1 MPLADLQL
9 LFDPAPPWSI
19 PAIGPIA
26 LALIATA
33 LVALTLW
40 TYRGSPVPNH
50 RKGTVVALRL
60 LALLIAIFTVI
71 RPTFAVTD
79 EDKSPS
85 TLIII
90 SDCSKSMTVAD
101 EVDNKSRWDTLQRM
115 LASCTSM
122 LNRLRDEHNI
132 TVKTHRFAEELF
144 DDERGPDGSRTDFGQ
159 MLHSVVQRYGQE
171 PRLRGLLVLSDGA
184 DNGARYPALGEA
196 ARLRALNCPV
206 STFALGRES
215 TSAQQR
221 DLAIVAANIDPS
233 PVAIKGKLAV
243 RTLIDAPGLADA
255 HVTLRLYFDDKPIM
269 TKEATLT
276 KEAGNEV
283 TLEAAAPATPGEIKV
298 TVKVD
303 PRPGEASIANNEL
316 TTYLTVTKE
325 GISILLVDRLR
336 PERIILLHALTG
348 DPRFSVFEAVRQT
361 DDPLRGN
368 AAELY
373 NFDRRAYDVIVIG
386 DVSAQRFCG
395 GDKSILGKV
404 EELVR
409 VKGAGLVMLG
419 GQETYATGGW
429 LGTPVAD
436 ALPVMLESTAQVE
449 EPVQMLPAP
458 TARGDFLMRIGAD
471 AASSE
476 VLWRKLPSLPGYTRL
491 GRRKDGAAVIAE
503 SATGIPLLVR
513 QNYGKGRTAAFA
525 LDETWRWQQL
535 GQTRQPR
542 TTEGIDAHA
551 KFWRQFML
559 YLAQQEETEGNV
571 WVKPDVRRIPVGGKV
586 NFSVGVRG
594 KTGLDLADGKYEVQI
609 ISPAGPLPD
618 PITVTR
624 TGDAD
629 RGTFW
634 KTDQPGEYRMVV
646 KGSAKDADGSI
657 INGEATARFLAFQ
670 DDTEL
675 LRPAANHDFLSRLAQ
690 TGGGTF
696 HMADELH
703 RFLEQLPTAGTGN
716 AAPKLKYIPD
726 WRSASLGVFPPLL
739 FVLFVSLLGFE
750 WGLRR
755 WWGMV

>member
-1 MPLADLQL
+1 MPIADFQL

-19 PAIGPIA
+19 PAVGPVA
-26 LALIATA
+26 LAMFAA
-33 LVALTLW
+33 GLVVLTLW
-40 TYRGSPVPNH
+40 TYRGSQVPAK
-50 RKGTVVALRL
+50 RKAAVVALRL
-60 LALLIAIFTVI
+60 LALLLALLTVI
-71 RPTFAVTD
+71 RPSLAVSD

-85 TLIII
+85 TLIIV

-115 LASCTSM
+115 MGLCEGV
-122 LNRLRDEHNI
+122 LNRLRSDHNI

-159 MLHSVVQRYGQE
+159 MLHTVVQRYGQE

-196 ARLRALNCPV
+196 ARLRALNCPI
-206 STFALGRES
+206 STFALGREG
-215 TSAQQR
+215 TSSQQR

-243 RTLIDAPGLADA
+243 RTTIDAPGFADT
-255 HVTLRLYFDDKPIM
+255 HVTVRLYFDDKPIVA
-269 TKEATLT
+269 KEATLT
-276 KEAGNEV
+276 KEVGNEV

-325 GISILLVDRLR
+325 GISVLLVDRLR
-336 PERIILLHALTG
+336 LERTYLRRALVG
-348 DPRFSVFEAVRQT
+348 DPRFRVFEAVRQT
-361 DDPLRGN
+361 DDRLRGN

-373 NFDRRAYDVIVIG
+373 NFDRQAYDVIVIG
-386 DVSAQRFCG
+386 DVSARRFCG
-395 GDKSILGKV
+395 GDPSILRKI

-409 VKGAGLVMLG
+409 VKGVGLVMLG
-419 GQETYATGGW
+419 GQESFASGGW
-429 LGTPVAD
+429 LGTAVSD
-436 ALPVMLESTAQVE
+436 ALPILLESTVQID
-449 EPVQMLPAP
+449 EPVQLLPAP
-458 TARGDFLMRIGAD
+458 AARGDFLMRIGTD
-471 AASSE
+471 AATSE
-476 VLWRKLPSLPGYTRL
+476 ALWRKLPSLPGFTRL
-491 GRRKDGAAVIAE
+491 GRRKDGAAVVGE
-503 SATGIPLLVR
+503 SSSGVPLLVR
-513 QNYGKGRTAAFA
+513 QNYGKGRSAVLA

-542 TTEGIDAHA
+542 NNEGIDAHA

-559 YLAQQEETEGNV
+559 YLAQQEETEGSV
-571 WVKPDVRRIPVGGKV
+571 WIKPDVRRIPVGGKV
-586 NFSVGVRG
+586 NFGVGVRG
-594 KTGLDLADGKYEVQI
+594 KTGLDLADGKYEVRI
-609 ISPAGPLPD
+609 IGPAGPLPD

-624 TGDAD
+624 TSETD

-646 KGSAKDADGSI
+646 KGSARDADGSV

-675 LRPAANHDFLSRLAQ
+675 LRPAANHDFLTRLAQ
-690 TGGGTF
+690 TGGGSF
-696 HMADELH
+696 HMADELQ
-703 RFLEQLPTAGTGN
+703 RFLEQLPTVGTGN
-716 AAPKLKYIPD
+716 SAPKLKYIPD
-726 WRSASLGVFPPLL
+726 WRSTSLGVFPPML
-739 FVLFVSLLGFE
+739 FVLFVCLLGCE